1 MCYTHLPRRTRGLLK
16 NKTGSVLWYWFFFF
30 LFYCVFCILFQ
41 IVVVANDLTVMIGSF
56 APPEDMLFKVW
67 KGENSTI

>member
-1 MCYTHLPRRTRGLLK
+1 MLHPLAPKDERFVKEQNWIR
-16 NKTGSVLWYWFFFF
+16 SVVLVFFF